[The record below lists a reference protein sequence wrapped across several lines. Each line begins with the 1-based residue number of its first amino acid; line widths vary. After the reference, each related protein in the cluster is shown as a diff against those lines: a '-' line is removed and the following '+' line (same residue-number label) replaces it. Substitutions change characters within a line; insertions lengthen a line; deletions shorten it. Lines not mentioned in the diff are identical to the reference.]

1 LKQKTDAVYANS
13 KVTWDSLVINSRKYS
28 KLFLSYPKTI
38 TQTDAETIYVFT
50 TPAANTN
57 ITETDA
63 STVAAY
69 TGIAIDHGAQT
80 ITVTSNKTWAELYDY
95 AQWNLTQI
103 ANMVY
108 DDWLTTVDGVNYTSD
123 YEIIAD
129 GADISAIGKTITG
142 TVTVSSGGF
151 FEDSSGAKWE
161 DSGTIYYAKHVYRNI
176 KAVTG
181 GANKQYAV
189 IAAFDASGN
198 DRTYSTARVNGGLVT
213 DASGNAEGYYVW
225 KYDSTTLTLT
235 EYTGLYGYIWSTVP
249 IDANGTSIG
258 SSGAYST
265 NRLTTDPYV
274 TLSRAAALALSE
286 IGRASCRERV
296 YSEV

>member
-1 LKQKTDAVYANS
+1 MKTEDMTGVTVGVSVNAKIDNAAYYGTPAAFTLPTIELEYDGGTTESDVASESTDTQSLFAVINPTTSYGTIYVSLKQKTDATYANS

-28 KLFLSYPKTI
+28 KQFTSYPKTI
-38 TQTDAETIYVFT
+38 TQTDTETIYVFT
-50 TPAANTN
+50 TPATNTN

-63 STVAAY
+63 ATVAAY

-80 ITVTSNKTWAELYDY
+80 ITVTSDKTFAEIYDY
-95 AQWNLTQI
+95 TQYDLTLA

-108 DDWLTTVDGVNYTSD
+108 DDWLTTVDGTNYTSD

-129 GADISAIGKTITG
+129 GADLNALGKTITG

-189 IAAFDASGN
+189 IAAFDA
-198 DRTYSTARVNGGLVT
+198 TACT
-213 DASGNAEGYYVW
+213 
-225 KYDSTTLTLT
+225 
-235 EYTGLYGYIWSTVP
+235 
-249 IDANGTSIG
+249 
-258 SSGAYST
+258 
-265 NRLTTDPYV
+265 
-274 TLSRAAALALSE
+274 
-286 IGRASCRERV
+286 
-296 YSEV
+296 